1 MQSLK
6 SRVGLHSGPHAMD
19 RPELGERSMLGLIA
33 ATSPHQLPSFTAAL
47 DAAISQWMSMA
58 KEESFGG
65 MEQELARLHALKS
78 VTSAL
83 GSAGVA
89 LACDAL
95 SDCLRSGTEARAVR
109 RRACAL
115 ALSAQRLLH
124 RATTHFRMEGG

>member
-1 MQSLK
+1 MQRLN
-6 SRVGLHSGPHAMD
+6 SRVGLNSGAHATD
-19 RPELGERSMLGLIA
+19 WPELGERSMLCLIA

-47 DAAISQWMSMA
+47 DAAISQWMSKA

-78 VTSAL
+78 ITSAL

-89 LACDAL
+89 LTCDAL
-95 SDCLRSGTEARAVR
+95 SECLRSGTEAWAVR

-115 ALSAQRLLH
+115 AMSAQRLLR
-124 RATTHFRMEGG
+124 RATTHFRIEGG